1 MPANSPIAD
10 DRRLLTEAVAE
21 FSRRTRFPVAFGG
34 LLDASGSADV
44 TAVVGARTRSLEGLS
59 VAPERGLGGRA
70 LSEMRPRMTGDYGSA
85 TQITHDYDPFIL
97 GEGIGTLIS
106 VPVIVDGTARGLLYG
121 GAWGSWGVGG
131 VAAAPAV
138 EVAELFAKRL
148 SAAAATPAA
157 PAPAPAPGMAA
168 AQLEELRATY
178 TDLRLISAE
187 VDDAGIRARLQEIE
201 RRLASLSGAGE
212 PSPAAGP
219 EPTVRLSPRE
229 TDVIA
234 CVALGATNAEIA
246 QQLGLREGTV
256 KAYLGSAMSKLDAST
271 RHAAVVSARRAG
283 ILP

>member
-10 DRRLLTEAVAE
+10 DRRLLSDAVAE
-21 FSRRTRFPVAFGG
+21 FSRRTRFPIAFGG
-34 LLDASGSADV
+34 LLDASGSAHV
-44 TAVVGARTRSLEGLS
+44 TAMVGARTRSLEGLS

-70 LSEMRPRMTGDYGSA
+70 LTEMRPRMTGDYGSA

-138 EVAELFAKRL
+138 EVAELLAKRL
-148 SAAAATPAA
+148 SARA
-157 PAPAPAPGMAA
+157 PAPTAPDPAPSMPS

-187 VDDAGIRARLQEIE
+187 VDDAGIRTRLQEIE
-201 RRLASLSGAGE
+201 RRLASLTGAGE
-212 PSPAAGP
+212 PSPAGGA
-219 EPTVRLSPRE
+219 EPSVRLSPRE

-234 CVALGATNAEIA
+234 CVALGSTNAEIA